1 MPKEENILTIDNS
14 GKIQFTDGNIKV
26 ENVNDKNW
34 EDIKTYVKYKRHVN
48 DEIKLAKEAIK
59 NADNEMALK
68 MANDRLSRAQEYKK
82 DLIEDYKKKT
92 AALQT
97 PRAELANSFNNPMV
111 SSIIAM
117 IEGFYRKQKQLRANM
132 PDDRML
138 VNDELKQLMQLPNLE
153 DKQNFL
159 NQKDIP
165 SEITTPLLGIGNSDN
180 MQLATLENQ
189 EITTLENQEKANAQK
204 SFVILAEDANGIQTA
219 MPILDQEG
227 YLNLIN
233 NDQFKSKVEASNKLS
248 LYSINK
254 EELISNMANISMADD
269 KKAAIEALS
278 SSKLHKTLDKSNYQ
292 KQESNQSINTLNEY
306 NDHISQK
313 LLPYYNSQEHTIDP
327 QKVNWS
333 DVARKGI
340 NIEKMSK
347 EDIDKML
354 SGKPTD
360 LVNTIKKD
368 ENGNII
374 KGQSRLLLNR
384 NEHGVISISTAKVLE
399 KPIIPNNIL
408 GTNLTEQQQKDLLK
422 YGRIEAI
429 TVNAQNT
436 KKTIIPFI
444 DKTTNQ
450 LMYRDI
456 NKIKLPNEYKG
467 IKLNDK
473 HKSKLL
479 TGATVAI
486 AGLLDNQ
493 GVPYNGY
500 ARLNPATGQ
509 IESVPVPNIEHRLQV
524 AANNHG
530 NRTESLA
537 HDKDT
542 TIDRAQQKNN
552 DAPKPKINQPKF
564 KIK

>member
-14 GKIQFTDGNIKV
+14 GTIQFTDGNIKV

-59 NADNEMALK
+59 NADNEIALK
-68 MANDRLSRAQEYKK
+68 MANDRLNRAQEYKK

-159 NQKDIP
+159 NEKDIP
-165 SEITTPLLGIGNSDN
+165 SEITTPLLGISSSEN

-189 EITTLENQEKANAQK
+189 EIANEQK
-204 SFVILAEDANGIQTA
+204 SLVLLAEDANGIQTA

-248 LYSINK
+248 LYSVNK

-278 SSKLHKTLDKSNYQ
+278 SSKLFKTLDKSNYQ
-292 KQESNQSINTLNEY
+292 KQESNPGINTLDEY

-333 DVARKGI
+333 EVARKGI

-347 EDIDKML
+347 EDIDRML

-384 NEHGVISISTAKVLE
+384 NEHGVISISTAKVLD

-408 GTNLTEQQQKDLLK
+408 GTNLSEQQQKDLLK

-500 ARLNPATGQ
+500 ARINPATGQ

-552 DAPKPKINQPKF
+552 DAPKPKINKP
-564 KIK
+564 KIKIN

>member
-14 GKIQFTDGNIKV
+14 GAIQFTDGNIKV

-59 NADNEMALK
+59 NADNEIALK

-92 AALQT
+92 ASLQT

-111 SSIIAM
+111 SSVIAM

-165 SEITTPLLGIGNSDN
+165 SEITTPLLGIGSSEN
-180 MQLATLENQ
+180 MQLATTHSQ
-189 EITTLENQEKANAQK
+189 EIAVNDDK
-204 SFVILAEDANGIQTA
+204 SFIILAEDKQGNQAII
-219 MPILDQEG
+219 PIIDEEN
-227 YLNLIN
+227 YIKLIN
-233 NDQFKSKVEASNKLS
+233 NDSFRNKIENSQKLS
-248 LYSINK
+248 LYQVDKN
-254 EELISNMANISMADD
+254 ELLSNISNLSMADN
-269 KKAAIEALS
+269 KKAAIEEMS
-278 SSKLHKTLDKSNYQ
+278 SSQLLGEVDLETLKQNRQNQHNQIKS
-292 KQESNQSINTLNEY
+292 IGDY
-306 NDHISQK
+306 NDHINQK
-313 LLPYYNSQEHTIDP
+313 LLPYYDTEKHSIDP
-327 QKVNWS
+327 GKVDWS
-333 DVARKGI
+333 DVARRGV
-340 NIEKMSK
+340 NVEKMSAK
-347 EDIDKML
+347 DIDKML
-354 SGKPTD
+354 SGEPTD

-384 NEHGVISISTAKVLE
+384 NEHGIISISTAKVLD

-408 GTNLTEQQQKDLLK
+408 GTNLNEQQQKDLLK

-444 DKTTNQ
+444 DKATNQ

-500 ARLNPATGQ
+500 ARINPANGQ
-509 IESVPVPNIEHRLQV
+509 IESVPMPNIEHRLQV

-552 DAPKPKINQPKF
+552 DAPKPRINTPKIKIN
-564 KIK
+564 

>member
-138 VNDELKQLMQLPNLE
+138 VNDELKQLMQLPHLE

-165 SEITTPLLGIGNSDN
+165 SEITTPLLGIGSSEN

-189 EITTLENQEKANAQK
+189 EITTLENQEIANAQK

-254 EELISNMANISMADD
+254 DELISNMANISMADD
-269 KKAAIEALS
+269 KKVAIEALS

-292 KQESNQSINTLNEY
+292 KQESNQSINTLDEY

-368 ENGNII
+368 ENGNIT

-399 KPIIPNNIL
+399 NPIIPNNIL

-552 DAPKPKINQPKF
+552 DAPKPKVNQPKF

>member
-14 GKIQFTDGNIKV
+14 GTIQFTDGNIKV

-59 NADNEMALK
+59 NADNEIALK

-165 SEITTPLLGIGNSDN
+165 SEITTPLLGIGSSEN

-189 EITTLENQEKANAQK
+189 EIANAQK

-248 LYSINK
+248 LYSVNK

-269 KKAAIEALS
+269 KKAAIKALS
-278 SSKLHKTLDKSNYQ
+278 SLKLLKTLDKSNYQ
-292 KQESNQSINTLNEY
+292 KQESNQSINTLDEY

-347 EDIDKML
+347 EDIDRML
-354 SGKPTD
+354 SGKPTN

-500 ARLNPATGQ
+500 ARINPATGQ

>member
-59 NADNEMALK
+59 NADNEIALK

-165 SEITTPLLGIGNSDN
+165 SEITTPSLGIGNSEN

-189 EITTLENQEKANAQK
+189 EIANAQK

-248 LYSINK
+248 LYSMNK

-292 KQESNQSINTLNEY
+292 KQKSNQSINTLDEY

-408 GTNLTEQQQKDLLK
+408 GTNLTEQQKKDLLK

>member
-59 NADNEMALK
+59 NADNEIALK

-97 PRAELANSFNNPMV
+97 PRPELAHSFNNPMV

-165 SEITTPLLGIGNSDN
+165 SEITTPSLGIGNSEN
-180 MQLATLENQ
+180 MQLATLEN
-189 EITTLENQEKANAQK
+189 LENQEIANAQK

-254 EELISNMANISMADD
+254 DELISNMANISMADD

-292 KQESNQSINTLNEY
+292 KQESNQSINTLDEY
-306 NDHISQK
+306 NNHISQK

-467 IKLNDK
+467 IKLNDI

-479 TGATVAI
+479 TGSTVAI

>member
-59 NADNEMALK
+59 NADNEIALK

-165 SEITTPLLGIGNSDN
+165 SEITTPLLGIGSSEN

-189 EITTLENQEKANAQK
+189 EIANAQK
-204 SFVILAEDANGIQTA
+204 SFVILAEDTNGIQTA

-233 NDQFKSKVEASNKLS
+233 NDQFKSKVEGSNKLS

-278 SSKLHKTLDKSNYQ
+278 SSKLLKTLDKSNYQ
-292 KQESNQSINTLNEY
+292 KQESNQGISTLDEY

-408 GTNLTEQQQKDLLK
+408 GTNLTEQQKKDLLK

>member
-59 NADNEMALK
+59 NADNEVALK

-189 EITTLENQEKANAQK
+189 EIANAQK

-292 KQESNQSINTLNEY
+292 KQESNQSINTLDEY

-500 ARLNPATGQ
+500 ARINPATGQ

>member
-59 NADNEMALK
+59 NADNEIALK

-165 SEITTPLLGIGNSDN
+165 SEITTPSLGIGNSEN

-189 EITTLENQEKANAQK
+189 EIANAQK

-292 KQESNQSINTLNEY
+292 KQKSNQSINTLDEY

-408 GTNLTEQQQKDLLK
+408 GTNLTEQQKKDLLK

-552 DAPKPKINQPKF
+552 DAPKPKINKP
-564 KIK
+564 KIKIN

>member
-59 NADNEMALK
+59 NADNEIALK

-165 SEITTPLLGIGNSDN
+165 SEITTPLLGIGSSEN

-189 EITTLENQEKANAQK
+189 EIANAQK

-248 LYSINK
+248 LYSVNK

-278 SSKLHKTLDKSNYQ
+278 SSNLLKTLDKSNYQ
-292 KQESNQSINTLNEY
+292 KQESNQSINTLDEY

>member
-59 NADNEMALK
+59 NADNEIALK

-97 PRAELANSFNNPMV
+97 PRPELAHSFNNPMV

-165 SEITTPLLGIGNSDN
+165 SEITTPSLGIGNSEN
-180 MQLATLENQ
+180 MQLATLEN
-189 EITTLENQEKANAQK
+189 LENQEIANAQK

-254 EELISNMANISMADD
+254 DELISNMANISMADD

-292 KQESNQSINTLNEY
+292 KQESNQSINTLDEY
-306 NDHISQK
+306 NNHISQK

-399 KPIIPNNIL
+399 TPIIPNNIL

-479 TGATVAI
+479 TGSTVAI